1 MLITFFF
8 KLEPA
13 FNLTKTLNLVQVNIS
28 GKYSQSEVPHFA
40 QPK

>member
-28 GKYSQSEVPHFA
+28 GKYSQSEVPHFV